1 MRSVL
6 GDGRESLV
14 VAWAEVQAIPTA
26 ATERQQKGEV
36 ATVSIDVS
44 QLPEGIDVMTTKPR
58 HKPFVVSKDG
68 TRGLPADVSDRF
80 ARRFCILLQHG
91 AFDHAKELLREAAR
105 ELGRRRRRPTDV
117 TNLVDLLPLR
127 TANLLSKH
135 GIDTLGD
142 LRANRERLATIPLLG
157 QGAIA
162 AAEQVLLASDEGD
175 A

>member
-1 MRSVL
+1 M
-6 GDGRESLV
+6 
-14 VAWAEVQAIPTA
+14 
-26 ATERQQKGEV
+26 
-36 ATVSIDVS
+36 SIDAT
-44 QLPEGIDVMTTKPR
+44 QLPEGVDVTTTKPK

-80 ARRFCILLQHG
+80 ARRLCILLQHG

-105 ELGRRRRRPTDV
+105 ELGRRRRRPTDA

-135 GIDTLGD
+135 GINTVGD
-142 LRANRERLATIPLLG
+142 LRANRDRLATIPLLG
-157 QGAIA
+157 QGGLSI
-162 AAEQVLLASDEGD
+162 AEQVLNANDEGD